1 VTKRR
6 SNIFVHLLLAVG
18 SIAMFFPLLWLIL
31 LSVSDNPSSGS
42 TLVELITKPFTFIN
56 YSDILTSDNYFL
68 YFFNTFVM
76 SFGVAAGSCL
86 FCTYIA
92 YAFARM
98 EFRYKNILF
107 GSVLVVMM
115 VPVYVVM
122 IPLYRE
128 IVVFGWINSYAALIL
143 PFMVSPLAV
152 FLLKQYIEELPKE
165 LEEAAIIDGSSLGGI
180 FRRIIFPL
188 CKPMLIVLFLYQ
200 FLNTWNTFLFPFL
213 FTNTDSMR
221 VLPVA
226 LTFYQGKQSVDI
238 GHLMAGA
245 GLSAI
250 PVLVLF
256 AIFQKRIITG
266 LTAGAVKG

>member
-1 VTKRR
+1 
-6 SNIFVHLLLAVG
+6 
-18 SIAMFFPLLWLIL
+18 
-31 LSVSDNPSSGS
+31 
-42 TLVELITKPFTFIN
+42 
-56 YSDILTSDNYFL
+56 
-68 YFFNTFVM
+68 
-76 SFGVAAGSCL
+76 
-86 FCTYIA
+86 
-92 YAFARM
+92 
-98 EFRYKNILF
+98 
-107 GSVLVVMM
+107 VLVVMM

-128 IVVFGWINSYAALIL
+128 IVVFGWINSYAALIV
-143 PFMVSPLAV
+143 PFMVSPLGV
-152 FLLKQYIEELPKE
+152 FLMKQYIEELPKE
-165 LEEAAIIDGSSLGGI
+165 LEEAAIIDGAGLSSI

-200 FLNTWNTFLFPFL
+200 FLSSWNTFLFPFL

-250 PVLVLF
+250 PVLILF
-256 AIFQKRIITG
+256 AVFQKRIITG

>member
-1 VTKRR
+1 MTNR
-6 SNIFVHLLLAVG
+6 SSDIFIHLLLGIGAIVV
-18 SIAMFFPLLWLIL
+18 FFPLLWLIL
-31 LSVSDNPSSGS
+31 LSISDNPSSNS
-42 TLVELITKPFTFIN
+42 TLFELITKHFTFSN

-68 YFFNTFVM
+68 YFFNTFIM

-92 YAFARM
+92 YSFARM
-98 EFRYKNILF
+98 QFKFKNVIF
-107 GSVLVVMM
+107 GSVLIVMM
-115 VPVYVVM
+115 LPVYVVM

-143 PFMVSPLAV
+143 PFMVSPLGV

-165 LEEAAIIDGSSLGGI
+165 LEEAAIIDGAGLAGI

-250 PVLVLF
+250 PVLFLF
-256 AIFQKRIITG
+256 AVFQKRIITG

>member
-1 VTKRR
+1 MNKRT
-6 SNIFVHLLLAVG
+6 SIISHVILALG
-18 SIAMFFPLLWLIL
+18 AIAMFFPLFWLIL
-31 LSVSDNPSSGS
+31 LSLSDNPSSGARFI
-42 TLVELITKPFTFIN
+42 ELITKPLTLTN
-56 YSDILTSDNYFL
+56 YTDILTSDNYFL
-68 YFFNTFVM
+68 YFLNTFIV
-76 SFGVAAGSCL
+76 SFGVALGSVV

-98 EFRYKNILF
+98 EFRFKNIIF
-107 GSVLVVMM
+107 ASVLIIMM

-128 IVVFGWINSYAALIL
+128 IVVFGWINSYTAMIL
-143 PFMVSPLAV
+143 PFMVSPLGV

-165 LEEAAIIDGSSLGGI
+165 LEEAAIIDGAGILSI

-188 CKPMLIVLFLYQ
+188 SRPILIVLFLYQ